1 MHLLFWVPRFSFWL
15 HVNGKPVVCTHTVY
29 SHHCFSMAAWSGEA
43 MSGKYTLYMYKHLVP
58 VIYLIT
64 NHPLHSQETR
74 PPSPKRPPSP
84 PVPKARPLVSQSA
97 TPTGPIEIRR
107 DYNPKTHGPS
117 KPVTE
122 KAPTEGQFLIS
133 PITGEKIPAHKMQE
147 HMRYSERPISVYRI
161 QYY

>member
-1 MHLLFWVPRFSFWL
+1 
-15 HVNGKPVVCTHTVY
+15 
-29 SHHCFSMAAWSGEA
+29 
-43 MSGKYTLYMYKHLVP
+43 MYKHLVP

-64 NHPLHSQETR
+64 NHPLYSQETR

-161 QYY
+161 AGIFRGYKCLRFSLIKHLPRTFIPTNLISHAYCRNVHVEFSSSFKLPF